1 MSSKT
6 KLKPKEKKA
15 ISIDG
20 DAGLMLNK
28 PKCCSMCEKKF
39 DDKSLEDH
47 MTWAVAVNEGL
58 GKVFMYCPDCK
69 EKGRKLHEALN
80 G

>member
-6 KLKPKEKKA
+6 KFKPKEKKA

-28 PKCCSMCEKKF
+28 PKSCHLCDAPF
-39 DDKSLEDH
+39 DDKSLKDH
-47 MTWAVAVNEGL
+47 MTWAVAVNEKQS
-58 GKVFMYCPDCK
+58 KVFMYCPACK
-69 EKGRKLHEALN
+69 EKGRQLHEALN